1 MENRDAFTVMG
12 VFFSNLGLVL
22 NPTEVNMWAAFI
34 TAFAGV
40 ATVAITFYNAVKK
53 QRIMV
58 KNEHKAEME
67 VRKAELELI
76 ILEQQVKNY
85 QENATNRKNAK
96 RV

>member
-1 MENRDAFTVMG
+1 MA
-12 VFFSNLGLVL
+12 
-22 NPTEVNMWAAFI
+22 
-34 TAFAGV
+34 
-40 ATVAITFYNAVKK
+40 
-53 QRIMV
+53 

>member
-40 ATVAITFYNAVKK
+40 ATVVITFYNAVKK
-53 QRIMV
+53 QRIMA